1 VIRKSAVVLCA
12 TLTMSTLSGCA
23 TWFDHNSRTQRGT
36 VVEYLYPK
44 GDRPTLAPTVP
55 ELRLPLRVG
64 IAFVPGER
72 FGDLSEAER
81 DQLLNRVK
89 SAFANR
95 PYISAIE
102 VIPSAYLRA
111 GGGFDNLEQAA
122 RMFNV
127 DVVTLLSYDQ
137 VQFND
142 SNRLSLLYWTIV
154 GAYLVNGDQYDVN
167 TLVDASV
174 FDVKSR
180 NLLFRAPGTSQIKGS
195 SPLVKFS
202 EASRAARGE
211 GFRQAIDS
219 LIPQLDKQLETF
231 KVRVREEKV
240 ARIVEKPGYSGS
252 RSGGDTG
259 IAGLGLIGIAA
270 LLALARKRR
279 GV

>member
-1 VIRKSAVVLCA
+1 MIRKSAVLLCA
-12 TLTMSTLSGCA
+12 TLALGTLSGCA
-23 TWFDHNSRTQRGT
+23 TWFDHKSRTQRGT

-44 GDRPTLAPTVP
+44 GDKPILAPTVP

-81 DQLLNRVK
+81 DQLLNRIK

-154 GAYLVNGDQYDVN
+154 GAYLINGDQYDVN

-195 SPLVKFS
+195 SPMVKFS
-202 EASRAARGE
+202 EASRAARSE
-211 GFRQAIDS
+211 GFSQAIDS

-231 KVRVREEKV
+231 KVRVKEEKV

-252 RSGGDTG
+252 RRGGDSG
-259 IAGLGLIGIAA
+259 LAGLGLIGVAA
-270 LLALARKRR
+270 LLALARQRR
-279 GV
+279 GG

>member
-1 VIRKSAVVLCA
+1 MIRKYSIALCA
-12 TLTMSTLSGCA
+12 ALTLSTLSGCA
-23 TWFDHNSRTQRGT
+23 TWLNQSSRTQRGT

-154 GAYLVNGDQYDVN
+154 GAYLVNGDQFDVN

-195 SPLVKFS
+195 SPMVKFT

-219 LIPQLDKQLETF
+219 LIPQLDKQLEAF

-240 ARIVEKPGYSGS
+240 ARIVEKPGYS
-252 RSGGDTG
+252 RSGGDSG
-259 IAGLGLIGIAA
+259 LAGLGLIGIAA
-270 LLALARKRR
+270 AFALARQRR
-279 GV
+279 GS

>member
-1 VIRKSAVVLCA
+1 MIRKHAFFLCA
-12 TLTMSTLSGCA
+12 ALTLSTLSGCA
-23 TWFDHNSRTQRGT
+23 TWFDHSSRSQRGT

-44 GDRPTLAPTVP
+44 GDKPTLAPTVP

-81 DQLLNRVK
+81 DRLLNRVK

-95 PYISAIE
+95 PYISTIE

-111 GGGFDNLEQAA
+111 GGGFDNLAQAA

-174 FDVKSR
+174 FDVNSR

-211 GFRQAIDS
+211 GFRQAIDN
-219 LIPQLDKQLETF
+219 LIPQLDKELETF
-231 KVRVREEKV
+231 RVRVKEEKI
-240 ARIVEKPGYSGS
+240 ARIVERPGYSSG

-259 IAGLGLIGIAA
+259 LAGLGLIGITAA
-270 LLALARKRR
+270 FALARQRR
-279 GV
+279 EN

>member
-1 VIRKSAVVLCA
+1 MIRKYSLALCA
-12 TLTMSTLSGCA
+12 ALTLSTLSGCA
-23 TWFDHNSRTQRGT
+23 TWFNHSSRTQRGT

-154 GAYLVNGDQYDVN
+154 GAYLVNGDQFDVN

-195 SPLVKFS
+195 SPMVKFS

-219 LIPQLDKQLETF
+219 LIPQLDKQLEAF

-240 ARIVEKPGYSGS
+240 ARIVEKPGYS
-252 RSGGDTG
+252 RSGGDSG
-259 IAGLGLIGIAA
+259 LAGLGLIGIAA
-270 LLALARKRR
+270 AFALARQRR
-279 GV
+279 GN